1 MEKLKNT
8 RLLGGIGIIALL
20 LGVILPYV
28 KFSFFGY
35 SQTIS
40 LWGYW
45 EGKIII
51 LLIVAN
57 TLFIFKDYVDK
68 YVPQLFNSNIG
79 RTIKNANEK
88 LVLVPTILVVIFAI
102 YLYTTIDVDSKYLEH
117 GLGFWLLWMG
127 VILLVA
133 HSFIYKKSSSSNT
146 YSQNPQS
153 VINNNIS
160 YENTNTKRCP
170 SCGNI
175 CSMQS
180 DRCSMCGNQ
189 LK

>member
-1 MEKLKNT
+1 MDKLKNT
-8 RLLGGIGIIALL
+8 RILGGIGIIALL

-28 KFSFFGY
+28 KFSFLGY

-45 EGKIII
+45 EGKIMI
-51 LLIVAN
+51 LLILAN
-57 TLFIFKDYVDK
+57 TLFIFKDYVER

-79 RTIKNANEK
+79 QKIKNANEK

-117 GLGFWLLWMG
+117 GLGFWLLWIG

-133 HSFIYKKSSSSNT
+133 HCFIYKKTISSDFN
-146 YSQNPQS
+146 SQNQQS
-153 VINNNIS
+153 LNNNIT
-160 YENTNTKRCP
+160 NGNANTKRCP

-175 CSMQS
+175 CSTQS
-180 DRCSMCGNQ
+180 DRCVMCGNQ